1 MWDGTRDLSMGLKI
15 KLGYLATGYKGSVS
29 DYKSKAG
36 QITGNPV
43 YKPPSML
50 VTDPSVSLSLILL
63 QVASSTFR
71 EQKRSDRML
80 SALFNSWNPLNP
92 PPKQHVS

>member
-1 MWDGTRDLSMGLKI
+1 MGLKI
-15 KLGYLATGYKGSVS
+15 KLRYLATGYKGSVS

-50 VTDPSVSLSLILL
+50 VNRSQRISVFDSLTGRVQHISR
-63 QVASSTFR
+63 AET
-71 EQKRSDRML
+71 KRSNAFSTL
-80 SALFNSWNPLNP
+80 
-92 PPKQHVS
+92 Q